1 MKPSM
6 FKDIVRQIK
15 NTRYRYLSIIAI
27 VALGVL
33 FFVGINAAS
42 PDMRITADDYFNN
55 QNLYDFNL
63 MSATGFTN
71 DDLDAIRKVTPDIM
85 PAYSLDVIAKSGE
98 KEFAVKTY
106 SIDNMDTGKYT
117 NTNEDKIG
125 VDYFLPK
132 DTMNKYTIIEGSEP
146 KNEDECLVDYDIMN
160 LNGLKIGDKITL
172 SVPETNT
179 GAGLESN
186 TNKTNQTLPSSETT
200 PLKIQDFTIVG
211 TVRDPMYISK
221 DKGSTSLLTGS
232 LSGFILINESVYN
245 MPVYTNVFIT
255 IDKSG
260 LSRFDDA
267 YTNKINEVKSQIEGV
282 VKPET
287 YVLTLEQNI
296 GVASYKDDSTKIESI
311 GKVFPV
317 LFFIVAALVSLTAM
331 TRMVDEDR
339 NNIGTY
345 KSLGYGKLA
354 ISMKYLVYSVSATVI
369 GSVIGILLGSIII
382 PRVIINA
389 YKILY
394 VLPGTLTPINLKF
407 SLIAGVAMT
416 LVIVLATMFA
426 CIKDLIETPA
436 HLMRPKTPPEGKKIF
451 LEKISFVWKRFNF
464 NQKIT
469 YRNIFRYKK
478 RLLMTIIGIAGC
490 TALVYTGFGL
500 RDSIMAIPSKQFGEV
515 MLYDMQA
522 DLKSDVDTSGEN
534 GLITYLNNNS
544 NIQKSKFVRE
554 QSVDLANGSL
564 TKTGVT
570 LITAD
575 NLDNFIN
582 LRNRT
587 TKEKLEL
594 SDDGAIISEKTAK
607 LLGVKVGDSVTIQNG
622 NSNYSI
628 KITGITEN
636 YVNHYLYITE
646 NTYKKIYGQEVQY
659 NQILIDSANT
669 DNASNYLLQNNQ
681 ISGVSVVGA
690 MKTTFENMM
699 NSLNY
704 VVVVL
709 IVSAGLLAFVV
720 LFNLNSINIE
730 ERKREL
736 ATIKVLGFY
745 DKEVA
750 SYIYRE
756 NIVLTIIS
764 AILGL
769 GLGIIMSA
777 YVITTAEID
786 KVMFYRALN
795 IWSFVYAFVITM
807 VFALVTNLI
816 MNRSIKKI
824 DMIESL
830 KSVE

>member
-1 MKPSM
+1 MKLSM

-42 PDMRITADDYFNN
+42 PDMRVTADDYFNK

-71 DDLDAIRKVTPDIM
+71 DDVNALKEWANSTSSYPISNIVPT
-85 PAYSLDVIAKSGE
+85 YSLDVIAKVKES
-98 KEFAVKTY
+98 EFAVKTY
-106 SIDNMDTGKYT
+106 AIT
-117 NTNEDKIG
+117 ND
-125 VDYFLPK
+125 V
-132 DTMNKYTIIEGSEP
+132 NKYTIIDGKAP
-146 KNEDECLVDYDIMN
+146 KSDDECLVDYDIMN

-172 SVPETNT
+172 SVSEANVVNV
-179 GAGLESN
+179 GADSISAPTAPISTPTAPDGNGMHSASDTIL
-186 TNKTNQTLPSSETT
+186 
-200 PLKIQDFTIVG
+200 PLKIQEFTIVG
-211 TVRDPMYISK
+211 TVRNPMYISK

-245 MPVYTNVFIT
+245 MPVYTNIFISF
-255 IDKSG
+255 DKNG

-267 YTNKINEVKSQIEGV
+267 YTNKINEMKSQIENVAKSG
-282 VKPET
+282 T

-296 GVASYKDDSTKIESI
+296 GVASYKDDSSKIESI

-345 KSLGYGKLA
+345 KSLGYNKLS
-354 ISMKYLVYSVSATVI
+354 ISLKYIIYSISATVI
-369 GSVIGILLGSIII
+369 GSIIGILLGSIII
-382 PRVIINA
+382 PIVIIDA

-394 VLPGTLTPINLKF
+394 TLPNALTPINLKI
-407 SLIAGVAMT
+407 SLIASVTMII
-416 LVIVLATMFA
+416 VIVFATMVA
-426 CIKDLIETPA
+426 CIKELIETPA

-500 RDSIMAIPSKQFGEV
+500 RDSIMAIPNKQFGDV
-515 MLYDMQA
+515 FLYSMQA
-522 DLKSDVDTSGEN
+522 DLKGDVSESQEKDLVS
-534 GLITYLNNNS
+534 YLSNS
-544 NIQKSKFVRE
+544 QNIQESKFIRE
-554 QSVDLANGSL
+554 QSVDLENGNL
-564 TKTGVT
+564 TKSGVT
-570 LITAD
+570 LIATD
-575 NLDNFIN
+575 NLDDFIN

-587 TKEKLEL
+587 TKEKLNL

-607 LLGVKVGDSVTIQNG
+607 MLGLKVGENVTIQNG
-622 NSNYSI
+622 NSHYDI

-636 YVNHYLYITE
+636 YVNHYLYVTE
-646 NTYKKIYGQEVQY
+646 NTYKEIYGKSIQY
-659 NQILIDSANT
+659 NQILIKSTNT
-669 DNASNYLLQNNQ
+669 DDASNYLLQNSN
-681 ISGVSVVGA
+681 ISGVMVTGGI
-690 MKTTFENMM
+690 KTTFENMM

-750 SYIYRE
+750 NYIYRE

-769 GLGIIMSA
+769 GLGIIMSS

-786 KVMFYRALN
+786 KVMFSRELN
-795 IWSFVYAFVITM
+795 ILSFIYAFVITI
-807 VFALVTNLI
+807 VFAFVTNLI